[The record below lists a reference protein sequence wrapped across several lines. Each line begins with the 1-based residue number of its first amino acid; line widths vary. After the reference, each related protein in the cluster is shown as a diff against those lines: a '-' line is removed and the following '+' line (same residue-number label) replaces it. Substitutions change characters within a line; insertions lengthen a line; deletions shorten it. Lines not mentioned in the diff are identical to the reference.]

1 MSQGA
6 VVGLCGFLFCGLPL
20 CPRYPAAMHPA
31 NLTAVE
37 IADQVHAAYQ
47 EDRRLAPAGPD
58 EEERLA
64 LADDL
69 GCYEEAG
76 AEAWEAWQHRA
87 GAGRG
92 GVLLNGLGSELGLAP
107 VRQKGVDL
115 RDEPVKICRLLEV
128 RTGM

>member
-1 MSQGA
+1 MVSSGS
-6 VVGLCGFLFCGLPL
+6 L
-20 CPRYPAAMHPA
+20 HPA
-31 NLTAVE
+31 DLTPVE
-37 IADQVHAAYQ
+37 IADQLHTAYQ

-69 GCYEEAG
+69 GCHEEAR

-107 VRQKGVDL
+107 VRQEGVNL
-115 RDEPVKICRLLEV
+115 RDEPIKIRCLHEV